1 MSKRNDSSKN
11 DSFRELLLG
20 KREDLNRKIE
30 QRRNEIVMEQET
42 KDEAGVALRNSSM
55 RMAIVN
61 NEWELRTLAEIDLS
75 LRRIEKGE
83 YGVCSLCG
91 EKIPL
96 VRLKAIPWT
105 RSCVD
110 CAGGGVVRKDQ
121 GPKVAA

>member
-105 RSCVD
+105 RSVD